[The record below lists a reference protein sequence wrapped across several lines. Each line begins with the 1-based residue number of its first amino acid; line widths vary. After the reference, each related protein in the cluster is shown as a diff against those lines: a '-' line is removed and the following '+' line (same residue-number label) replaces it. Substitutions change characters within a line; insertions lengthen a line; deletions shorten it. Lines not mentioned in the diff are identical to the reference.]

1 MHSDSSGISDTQKQ
15 LTSSFR
21 GLKTREQMLRKG
33 MEIFS
38 RFGPEGVST
47 RRLAREAGV
56 NVAAIQYYFGG
67 KEGYYLAVVRYV
79 LDQVEKPVFSMIQW
93 AQKRI
98 AALRDQNP
106 GPDQY
111 RRELAKLLYTV
122 VHTMVSSILQRP
134 EAQYF
139 ASISTRE
146 HLTPTSASEVI
157 YAGISRFH
165 ETISL
170 LVGLILDIPP
180 DSDDAIIRAHAI
192 VGQILIFRF
201 GAATLYRRM
210 GISSPD
216 RDQIHN
222 MATLVAES
230 VCMGLGIHPDRS
242 FLQPIIPEE
251 AQGGEKGRE
260 RL

>member
-1 MHSDSSGISDTQKQ
+1 MHSDSSGSSDTQKQ
-15 LTSSFR
+15 SPGNFR

-56 NVAAIQYYFGG
+56 NVAAIQYYFGS

-79 LDQVEKPVFSMIQW
+79 LDQMEKPVFSLMQW
-93 AQKRI
+93 ARQRV
-98 AALRDQNP
+98 AAVSDQNL
-106 GPDQY
+106 GSEEH

-146 HLTPTSASEVI
+146 HLTPTSAYELI

-165 ETISL
+165 ATISL

-180 DSDDAIIRAHAI
+180 DSDEALIRAHAI

-210 GISSPD
+210 NITSPD
-216 RDQIHN
+216 RDQIHE
-222 MATLVAES
+222 MAAVVAES
-230 VCMGLGIHPDRS
+230 VCMGLGIDPDRS
-242 FLQPIIPEE
+242 FLQSVMPEE
-251 AQGGEKGRE
+251 AQDGE
-260 RL
+260 